1 MITFLVHPLDST
13 THPFDIGVLKKR
25 LVQLEIIGTADGSG
39 GHIEVYWVRLPPLVT
54 QEPVAR
60 LVLLLPKSEALWG
73 GLAGSFRPTRLVTAL
88 YAPFHLHHSGHGP
101 LAQMIHDGVV

>member
-73 GLAGSFRPTRLVTAL
+73 GLAGSYHMIRPVATL
-88 YAPFHLHHSGHGP
+88 YAAFYLHRSGYGS
-101 LAQMIHDGVV
+101 LA